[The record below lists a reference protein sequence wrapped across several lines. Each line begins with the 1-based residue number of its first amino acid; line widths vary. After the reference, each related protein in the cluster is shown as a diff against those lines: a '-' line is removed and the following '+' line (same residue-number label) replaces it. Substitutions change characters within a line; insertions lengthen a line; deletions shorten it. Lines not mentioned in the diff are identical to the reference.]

1 MTALATLLLLVLTA
15 VQTEPQD
22 KPRVPEDSVELTV
35 VGCLKGR
42 AFSTVPQ
49 READVQRGPN
59 VGQRTFR
66 LAGKREVMDEVK
78 KLDRRLV
85 EVIGIVKRSS
95 LDDKGV
101 RVGGVAISGG
111 SPVARSGSGVPNG
124 AENVAVMDVTS
135 VRQRAASCNVE

>member
-1 MTALATLLLLVLTA
+1 MITLVALFTLSLTA
-15 VQTEPQD
+15 AQAEPQD
-22 KPRVPEDSVELTV
+22 KPTVPQDSVELTV

-85 EVIGIVKRSS
+85 EIVGIVKRSS

-101 RVGGVAISGG
+101 KIGGVAISGG
-111 SPVARSGSGVPNG
+111 SPVAGSGGGVPSG
-124 AENVAVMDVTS
+124 TDNVPVMDVTS
-135 VRQRAASCNVE
+135 VRERAASCKVE